1 MDLEGI
7 ILSEIKSDRERQI
20 LYEIIYMW
28 NLKNK
33 TTSEYSKKKIKK
45 KQVHR
50 YREKN
55 SGYQWGERG
64 GNKRGVGD

>member
-1 MDLEGI
+1 MDLKGI

-33 TTSEYSKKKIKK
+33 TTSEYSKKNRFTDIENKL
-45 KQVHR
+45 VVTSGG
-50 YREKN
+50 RE
-55 SGYQWGERG
+55 GETREG
-64 GNKRGVGD
+64 

>member
-33 TTSEYSKKKIKK
+33 TTSEYSKKKK

-50 YREKN
+50 YREQT